1 MLAIGRALMS
11 RPKLLL
17 LDEPSLGLA
26 PILVQQIFSIIR
38 EINAQGMTILLVEQN
53 ALQALGVAT
62 SRLCPPDRTR
72 DPGRLGGQPGRQP
85 RRPPGLPRRDLTRPD
100 PGVVGRSTSRK
111 GPRGLDD
118 RLAPTYR
125 RRRATDRSRAAATA
139 AARAVRSWC
148 RSLVAVILVIALV
161 KPWNAGGLV
170 GSTPG
175 AEATAGSGVPAASGP
190 SDAVRPTSAP
200 MATPGLTSDVLTPF
214 VTPAPSGEG
223 LIECL
228 RFDAWRLLSISSSQ
242 GRLIRTW
249 TAMTPRAGAGPDAV
263 LDYPRVS
270 DGVVL
275 DVGYCGPIALLPGDA
290 RVGRPSSTWW
300 RPDPLHAGRAA
311 RRAPACVH
319 ERLGEPGR
327 LYLPPRD
334 RRPVATA
341 PAPRSLVPGL
351 LRVPPGGGH
360 AESPRRLVRR
370 RGRGDRALTTSLG

>member
-1 MLAIGRALMS
+1 MTGLHRRTDEDGRPTDLEPLHRGGS
-11 RPKLLL
+11 RGP
-17 LDEPSLGLA
+17 
-26 PILVQQIFSIIR
+26 
-38 EINAQGMTILLVEQN
+38 
-53 ALQALGVAT
+53 
-62 SRLCPPDRTR
+62 
-72 DPGRLGGQPGRQP
+72 
-85 RRPPGLPRRDLTRPD
+85 
-100 PGVVGRSTSRK
+100 VVVS
-111 GPRGLDD
+111 
-118 RLAPTYR
+118 A
-125 RRRATDRSRAAATA
+125 
-139 AARAVRSWC
+139 
-148 RSLVAVILVIALV
+148 LVAVILVIALV
-161 KPWNAGGLV
+161 KPWNSGGLV

-190 SDAVRPTSAP
+190 SAAVRPTSAP

-275 DVGYCGPIALLPGDA
+275 DVGYCGPTALLPGDA
-290 RVGRPSSTWW
+290 ASAAVIAWW
-300 RPDPLHAGRAA
+300 RPDRST
-311 RRAPACVH
+311 PAEQLGVL
-319 ERLGEPGR
+319 RPAFTSAFGEPGA
-327 LYLPPRD
+327 LPATGD
-334 RRPVATA
+334 GRPAQRTCA
-341 PAPRSLVPGL
+341 RPLVPGL

-370 RGRGDRALTTSLG
+370 RGRGDRALTASLG